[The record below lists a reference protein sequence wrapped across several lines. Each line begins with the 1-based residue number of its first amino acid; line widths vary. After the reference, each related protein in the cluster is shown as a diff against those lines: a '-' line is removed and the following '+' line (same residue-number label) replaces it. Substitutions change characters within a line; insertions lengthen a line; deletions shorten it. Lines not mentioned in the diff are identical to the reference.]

1 MINDATSSNDA
12 VHARSGTRD
21 AVSDKTQAKGRF
33 KFDCYRMINGVREL
47 VWSEELQNTVT
58 TEGKNALLDKGL
70 SASGY
75 TAAVYIGLIS
85 SVGYVSAPSVGD
97 TMALHP
103 NWKEAGTTN
112 APTFAAR
119 VAATFASASGGTKST
134 AANSSFTFTGAGTV
148 KGAFICFNGATSVIL
163 NTTGSLYAG
172 CLFEFDHPV
181 AANYIIQVGYS
192 TTLT

>member
-21 AVSDKTQAKGRF
+21 AVSDNTQAKGRF

-47 VWSEELQNTVT
+47 VWSEEIQNTVT

-85 SVGYVSAPSVGD
+85 SVGYVSAPAVGD

-119 VAATFASASGGTKST
+119 VAVTFAAASGGTKAT
-134 AANSSFTFTGAGTV
+134 SSSSNFTFTGAGTI
-148 KGAFICFNGATSVIL
+148 KGALVCFNGATSVIL
-163 NTTGSLYAG
+163 NTTGSLYSGA
-172 CLFEFDHPV
+172 LFASDKNVE
-181 AANYIIQVGYS
+181 ANDIIQVSYS
-192 TTLT
+192 TTLI